1 MAIRG
6 EIYSARV
13 DTERRTYFFNV
24 KENRRGEHFL
34 NLVESDKHG
43 EERFERRS
51 IIVYHEDIARFKQA
65 MLSAIEVVESPN
77 SSDAEL
83 RKDRGDQ

>member
-24 KENRRGEHFL
+24 KENRRGEYFL
-34 NLVESDKHG
+34 NLVESDKQG

-51 IIVYHEDIARFKQA
+51 IIVYKEDIDRFRRA
-65 MLSAIEVVESPN
+65 MLAAIEAVESSN
-77 SSDAEL
+77 SLDAGL
-83 RKDRGDQ
+83 PTDREDR